1 MFNELFVP
9 LMGLLMGLYGS
20 FVGTTGGSAIAIYLL
35 LILNVFPSQT
45 MLTGTMMFV
54 SSLPLG
60 IFGLYEFYKHKQ
72 IDYYV
77 GFLLTIGL
85 CVGLFV
91 GSHYAESV
99 NKFWG
104 EKYGDKIKF
113 GITTFIYTILTALYA
128 HKTFA

>member
-99 NKFWG
+99 NKVLG

-128 HKTFA
+128 HKTFS